1 MIITSFLQADSM
13 SLEQHEAY
21 TKILK
26 QKDMRPILLDL
37 SRSDRKV
44 VCLKIMNSKGDP
56 MFSYNGANCLLYNG
70 YGDLSIPFFTEFLY
84 NGNNEKYLNSRM
96 GYGWLHSADWYKV
109 GASVLSKMTE
119 HKPLH
124 LWMKEKIQE
133 EVLKHP
139 SRYGEKALSNV
150 IKKQFITYTKEHPL
164 SNNDKKILKEC
175 KNIFISF
182 NNYSCYFDKKTKKF
196 QQCKKSI
203 KLKMYSIS
211 CK

>member
-139 SRYGEKALSNV
+139 RSLSGS
-150 IKKQFITYTKEHPL
+150 P
-164 SNNDKKILKEC
+164 S
-175 KNIFISF
+175 
-182 NNYSCYFDKKTKKF
+182 
-196 QQCKKSI
+196 
-203 KLKMYSIS
+203 
-211 CK
+211 